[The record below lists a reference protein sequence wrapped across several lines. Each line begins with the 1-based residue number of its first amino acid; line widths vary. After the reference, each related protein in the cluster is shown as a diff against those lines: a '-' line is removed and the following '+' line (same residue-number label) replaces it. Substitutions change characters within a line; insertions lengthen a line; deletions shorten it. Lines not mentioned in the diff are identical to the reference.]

1 VRPGSLWKITVATL
15 PQAEEAVLEL
25 LQWVMGSPASAYT
38 NARTGRTAATV
49 FLPAASA
56 RSLDLRSRELRAGL
70 ARLRQCG
77 LETGPLR
84 LSVSKLPPQ
93 DWAESWKKH
102 FKPLEIGASLLV
114 QPGWSRRRPRKGQ
127 AVVVLDPG
135 LSFGTGQ
142 HPTTGFCLRQ
152 LTARRPAPGE
162 RRSFLDAGMGSGIL
176 AIAAAKLGFQPIEA
190 FDFDP
195 EAVRIARANAKRNR
209 VEAKIV
215 FRRQDITRLPVRS
228 RMKYSVICANLLGS
242 LLLNEGAQ
250 LVSRLQ
256 PGGLLVLAGILKT
269 EFEAVRRT
277 YEEMGLTLTA
287 SRGEKEWRSGAF
299 TLRASTEAAPQ

>member
-1 VRPGSLWKITVATL
+1 VRLGSLWKISVATL

-25 LQWVMGSPASAYT
+25 LQSVLGSPASAYT

-49 FLPAASA
+49 FLPRDSA
-56 RSLDLRSRELRAGL
+56 KGMELRVRELRSGL
-70 ARLRQCG
+70 GRLRQCG

-84 LSVSKLPPQ
+84 LSVSKVPPQ

-102 FKPLEIGASLLV
+102 FKPLEIGSSLRV
-114 QPGWSRRRPRKGQ
+114 QPGWSRHRPRKGQ

-142 HPTTGFCLRQ
+142 HPTTAFCLRQ
-152 LTARRPAPGE
+152 LAAHRPVHGE
-162 RRSFLDAGMGSGIL
+162 RRSFLDAGTGSGIL

-195 EAVRIARANAKRNR
+195 EAVRVARANAKRNR
-209 VEAKIV
+209 VEGKIIIRHLDV
-215 FRRQDITRLPVRS
+215 TRLPVRS
-228 RMKYSVICANLLGS
+228 REKYSVVCANLLGS
-242 LLLNEGAQ
+242 LLLTERKRLLN
-250 LVSRLQ
+250 RLQ

-269 EFEAVRRT
+269 EFEAVRRA
-277 YEEMGLTLTA
+277 YEEIGLRMTA

-299 TLRASTEAAPQ
+299 TSEILRKRAP